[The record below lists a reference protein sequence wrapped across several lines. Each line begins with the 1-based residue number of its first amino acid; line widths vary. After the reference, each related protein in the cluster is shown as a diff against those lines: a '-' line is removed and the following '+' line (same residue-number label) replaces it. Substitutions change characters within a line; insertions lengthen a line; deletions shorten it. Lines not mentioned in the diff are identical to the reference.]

1 MKKGLYI
8 VIEGTEGA
16 GKTTQLQK
24 VKQYLEDGG
33 IDVLTSREPGATP
46 LGQEIRRILL
56 DLTESPKL
64 STASQVMLF
73 AAAYQ
78 HTLLQNII
86 PAIER
91 GTWILSDRSNISSFV
106 YQREAEI
113 TQVLLEENNK
123 LCEPDLVFIL
133 TTSYETYRNRVGNR
147 TGYSN
152 YKDDIAR
159 EQHTFLTEG
168 YNLYYQTHPNNTI
181 MIDAERTEHEIF
193 EEIISYLIVMGMH
206 K

>member
-91 GTWILSDRSNISSFV
+91 GTWVLSDRSNISSFV

-113 TQVLLEENNK
+113 TQVLLEANNK

-159 EQHTFLTEG
+159 EQHMFLTEG